1 MKNGEA
7 RGFGA
12 FLIAFFLGMLLLA
25 GVWIGIAVRFA
36 YVRYTGNFGS
46 GSLAGLSSLSAP
58 ILCLILGAPVLGFL
72 FASLVTF
79 RAIRR
84 AKKKEDEERENDPER
99 ADEDSDF

>member
-1 MKNGEA
+1 MKREGN
-7 RGFGA
+7 GFGVL
-12 FLIAFFLGMLLLA
+12 LIAFFVGMLILA
-25 GVWIGIAVRFA
+25 GIWIGVAVRFA

-46 GSLAGLSSLSAP
+46 GSLAGLSSLSLP
-58 ILCLILGAPVLGFL
+58 ILILICGAPMLGFL

-84 AKKKEDEERENDPER
+84 AKKKEEEERENDPER

>member
-1 MKNGEA
+1 MKREGN
-7 RGFGA
+7 GFGVL
-12 FLIAFFLGMLLLA
+12 LIAFFVGMLILA
-25 GVWIGIAVRFA
+25 GLWIGFAVRFA

-46 GSLAGLSSLSAP
+46 GSLAGLSSLSVP
-58 ILCLILGAPVLGFL
+58 ILVLILGAPVLGFL

-84 AKKKEDEERENDPER
+84 AKKKEEEERENDPER

>member
-1 MKNGEA
+1 MKNREG

-12 FLIAFFLGMLLLA
+12 VLIAFFVGMLILA
-25 GVWIGIAVRFA
+25 GIWIGVAVRFA

-46 GSLAGLSSLSAP
+46 GSLAGLSELSVP
-58 ILCLILGAPVLGFL
+58 ILVLILGAPVLGFL